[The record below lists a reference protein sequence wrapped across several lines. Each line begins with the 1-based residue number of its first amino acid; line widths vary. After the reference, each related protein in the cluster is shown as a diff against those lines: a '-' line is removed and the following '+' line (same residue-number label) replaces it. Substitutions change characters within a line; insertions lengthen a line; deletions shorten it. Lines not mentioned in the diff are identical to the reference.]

1 MKVREKKRL
10 EEKEIME
17 REGQDI
23 LKQIQKGQQE
33 EMVFQQKRKADAFKN
48 LEDIKVANEQSI
60 ALKQQKLIEEKEEE
74 DKILQYNMDKA

>member
-1 MKVREKKRL
+1 
-10 EEKEIME
+10 ME

-23 LKQIQKGQQE
+23 LKQIKKGQQE

-60 ALKQQKLIEEKEEE
+60 ALKQLKLIEEKEEE

>member
-23 LKQIQKGQQE
+23 LKQIKKGQQE

-60 ALKQQKLIEEKEEE
+60 ALKQLKLIEEKEEE